1 MLTSIVRFCHRH
13 RHIAFAVGLAQ
24 ALFLATPTLADD
36 RADFHA
42 AIEGVL
48 DQYHFTL
55 SVLETSSQEQTA
67 SEVSRLRQMW
77 QSIASRFGARRPEA
91 FADDDGY
98 GGLLLQVDVS
108 LVGVLLVIELGN
120 RDGARS
126 ALSSI
131 EDTLT
136 RLAARSA
143 PQP

>member
-1 MLTSIVRFCHRH
+1 
-13 RHIAFAVGLAQ
+13 
-24 ALFLATPTLADD
+24 
-36 RADFHA
+36 
-42 AIEGVL
+42 
-48 DQYHFTL
+48 
-55 SVLETSSQEQTA
+55 
-67 SEVSRLRQMW
+67 
-77 QSIASRFGARRPEA
+77 
-91 FADDDGY
+91 
-98 GGLLLQVDVS
+98 LQVDVS